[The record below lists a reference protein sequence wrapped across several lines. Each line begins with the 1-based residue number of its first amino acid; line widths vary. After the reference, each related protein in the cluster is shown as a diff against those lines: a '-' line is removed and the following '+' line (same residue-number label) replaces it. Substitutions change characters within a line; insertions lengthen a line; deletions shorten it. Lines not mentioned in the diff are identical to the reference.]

1 MFKENKMNKLPL
13 DVVEARMVY
22 ETRDYKAFSF
32 ITGNRNINN
41 SHLEKLRKSM
51 MEMLIPIPIVVNEKL
66 QIIDGQHRYMICKE
80 ESWTLTFIQIKGL
93 ALTHV
98 QKINELMKVWTAEA
112 FMHCYCDLALETEDG
127 EYDDYVEY
135 REFKRKYGFG
145 HNETQAILTNQR
157 MFSGNLSDRFR
168 NGSFKINDLKKATHV
183 AERITDVGK
192 YYQGYKRR
200 GFVIAMLHCFAT
212 PEYDHDR
219 FLSKL
224 SYQTYKLSDQSNYKQ
239 YLQIAQDIYNYHAR
253 EGDRLLLVSP

>member
-80 ESWTLTFIQIKGL
+80 EGWTLNFIQIKGL
-93 ALTHV
+93 ALTSV

>member
-80 ESWTLTFIQIKGL
+80 EGWTLTFIQIKGL

-145 HNETQAILTNQR
+145 HNETQAILANQR

>member
-1 MFKENKMNKLPL
+1 MNNKLPL
-13 DVVEARMVY
+13 DAREVRTIYTSKDY
-22 ETRDYKAFSF
+22 EAFSF
-32 ITGNRNINN
+32 ITGNRNINK

-51 MEMLIPIPIVVNEKL
+51 TEMFIPIPIVVNEQL

-80 ESWTLTFIQIKGL
+80 EGWPLSFMQVKGL
-93 ALTHV
+93 TLVHV

-112 FMHCYCDLALETEDG
+112 FMHCYCDLALETKDG
-127 EYDDYVEY
+127 SYDDYVEY
-135 REFKRKYGFG
+135 REFKRQYGFG

-157 MFSGNLSDRFR
+157 MFSGNLSERFR
-168 NGSFKINDLKKATHV
+168 NGTFKIKNLSLARDT
-183 AERITDVGK
+183 AEKISSVGK

>member
-1 MFKENKMNKLPL
+1 MNKLPL
-13 DVVEARMVY
+13 DVVESRIVY
-22 ETRDYKAFSF
+22 QTEDYESFGF

-51 MEMLIPIPIVVNEKL
+51 TEMLIPIPIVVNEKL

-80 ESWTLTFIQIKGL
+80 EGWTLNFIQIKGL
-93 ALTHV
+93 TLTHV
-98 QKINELMKVWTAEA
+98 QKINELMKIWTAEA

>member
-1 MFKENKMNKLPL
+1 MNKLPL

-41 SHLEKLRKSM
+41 SHLENLRKSM
-51 MEMLIPIPIVVNEKL
+51 TEMLIPIPIVVNEKL
-66 QIIDGQHRYMICKE
+66 QIIDGQHRYMVCKE
-80 ESWTLTFIQIKGL
+80 EGWTLTFIQIKGL

>member
-1 MFKENKMNKLPL
+1 MNKLPL

-80 ESWTLTFIQIKGL
+80 EGWTLTFIQIKGL

>member
-1 MFKENKMNKLPL
+1 MNKLPL

-51 MEMLIPIPIVVNEKL
+51 TEMLIPIPIVVNEKL

-80 ESWTLTFIQIKGL
+80 EGWTLTFIQIKGL

>member
-1 MFKENKMNKLPL
+1 
-13 DVVEARMVY
+13 
-22 ETRDYKAFSF
+22 
-32 ITGNRNINN
+32 
-41 SHLEKLRKSM
+41 
-51 MEMLIPIPIVVNEKL
+51 
-66 QIIDGQHRYMICKE
+66 
-80 ESWTLTFIQIKGL
+80 
-93 ALTHV
+93 
-98 QKINELMKVWTAEA
+98 MKVWTAEA
-112 FMHCYCDLALETEDG
+112 FMHCYCDLALETKDG

-145 HNETQAILTNQR
+145 HNETQAVLANQR
-157 MFSGNLSDRFR
+157 MFSGNLSERFR
-168 NGSFKINDLKKATHV
+168 NGTFKIKNLSLAQDT
-183 AERITDVGK
+183 AEKITSVGK

-212 PEYDHDR
+212 PEYNHDR

>member
-1 MFKENKMNKLPL
+1 MNKLPL

-80 ESWTLTFIQIKGL
+80 EGWTLNFIQIKGL

>member
-1 MFKENKMNKLPL
+1 MNKLPL
-13 DVVEARMVY
+13 DATEVRTIY
-22 ETRDYKAFSF
+22 ETEAYGAFSF
-32 ITGNRNINN
+32 ITGNRNINK

-80 ESWTLTFIQIKGL
+80 EGWTLTFMQIKGL
-93 ALTHV
+93 NLTHV

-157 MFSGNLSDRFR
+157 MFSGNLSERFR
-168 NGSFKINDLKKATHV
+168 NGSFKINNLKKAIHV

-200 GFVIAMLHCFAT
+200 GFVIAMLQCMAI
-212 PEYDHDR
+212 PEYNHDR